1 MSNIPTSSK
10 HEFEDVFDNKEN
22 SVNLLTTNK
31 IDEQIDNI
39 QIHESP
45 M

>member
-1 MSNIPTSSK
+1 MSNIQTSSK
-10 HEFEDVFDNKEN
+10 HEFEDVSDNKKN
-22 SVNLLTTNK
+22 SINLLTSNK
-31 IDEQIDNI
+31 IDEQIDKI

>member
-1 MSNIPTSSK
+1 MSNIQTSLK
-10 HEFEDVFDNKEN
+10 HKFKDASDNKEN
-22 SVNLLTTNK
+22 SINLLTSNK
-31 IDEQIDNI
+31 IDERIDKI

>member
-1 MSNIPTSSK
+1 MSNIQTSSK
-10 HEFEDVFDNKEN
+10 HEFEDVSDNKEN
-22 SVNLLTTNK
+22 SINLLTSNK
-31 IDEQIDNI
+31 IDEQIDKI